1 MPITLIDNLRPS
13 QTANKALRLTM
24 SFPVIKRRPEVL
36 ESLQVSRSTF
46 YLMIEKGLWTAP
58 FNLGSRAV
66 GWVSSENDQVIA
78 AMISGQSQGQIKQL
92 VQELMEQR
100 KELFKGV
107 S

>member
-1 MPITLIDNLRPS
+1 
-13 QTANKALRLTM
+13 
-24 SFPVIKRRPEVL
+24 
-36 ESLQVSRSTF
+36 
-46 YLMIEKGLWTAP
+46 MIEKGLWTAP

-100 KELFKGV
+100 KELFKGI